1 MADDD
6 LRDQIARLEAYI
18 DKLAERFDRCRKA
31 MLFSKV
37 VIAAGGIW
45 ILANLIGAIRFDP
58 TAAIGAMALVIGGV
72 VVFGSNSST
81 SKQTTAAM
89 KAAETHRAELIN
101 MIDLREVGVSESGV
115 HDARASISHE

>member
-1 MADDD
+1 MADGD
-6 LRDQIARLEAYI
+6 LRDQIAGIESDLEQ
-18 DKLAERFDRCRKA
+18 LAERLDRCRKA

-45 ILANLIGAIRFDP
+45 ILATLIGAIRFDP

-81 SKQTTAAM
+81 SKQTMAAM
-89 KAAETHRAELIN
+89 KAAHTEPN
-101 MIDLREVGVSESGV
+101 
-115 HDARASISHE
+115 

>member
-37 VIAAGGIW
+37 VIAAGGIGYW
-45 ILANLIGAIRFDP
+45 LI
-58 TAAIGAMALVIGGV
+58 
-72 VVFGSNSST
+72 
-81 SKQTTAAM
+81 
-89 KAAETHRAELIN
+89 
-101 MIDLREVGVSESGV
+101 
-115 HDARASISHE
+115 